1 MTTLADRSR
10 VPAGVRTGGQFATE
24 ARTESDVHLDE
35 VEEPT
40 RDWGALTLAEGS
52 RTPWGPA
59 QNVYDIAP
67 GIAEVSCAGHGGIKL
82 SKERNREVPPAL
94 RNASGWYEEDCE
106 AAIPMWAFHEEYAA
120 HRQSADHG
128 ASDMGDPGYVL
139 MTSAARVR
147 EWFPDAWTKATG
159 QTVTAEQSRIV
170 AEREFAAAHAGD
182 HVTLSASR
190 DADHPGMVRV
200 TATPGGER
208 PTMGRSWAD
217 VGAREFLVPEDEY
230 ETRGRFGFVV
240 DPDRHA
246 DVTPPPALPK
256 PKAHRFTPTVP
267 DAVDRSRTMTPTA
280 ANRFTKDLNQR
291 WRSAD
296 GKVRTLAEIL
306 ATEGVTGRSAAMYG
320 DDGKVTYYLQQH
332 EHEGDRGGTVFPVS
346 KATWDAL
353 ADQVPDTRT
362 ASEVAGLE
370 VQRAQA
376 ALDKAQASPDLRAF
390 YGDTRLKAS
399 KTLAAAKRRMEA
411 ATAERAR
418 IRDKEKEGQA

>member
-24 ARTESDVHLDE
+24 ARAEADVDLARI
-35 VEEPT
+35 EPAKN
-40 RDWGALTLAEGS
+40 WGTLALAEGS

-59 QNVYDIAP
+59 QTVYDIAP
-67 GIAEVSCAGHGGIKL
+67 GIAEVSCEGHGGIKL

-94 RNASGWYEEDCE
+94 RTSSGWYEEDCE

-128 ASDMGDPGYVL
+128 ASDMGNPGYVL
-139 MTSAARVR
+139 MTSADRIR
-147 EWFPDAWTKATG
+147 EWFPDAWTKTTG
-159 QTVTAEQSRIV
+159 ETVTAAQSRIV
-170 AEREFAAAHAGD
+170 AEREFATAHAGD
-182 HVTLSASR
+182 HVALSASR
-190 DADHPGMVRV
+190 DDEHPGMVRV

-230 ETRGRFGFVV
+230 ATRGQFGFVV
-240 DPDRHA
+240 DPARHA
-246 DVTPPPALPK
+246 DVTPPPQPAK
-256 PKAHRFTPTVP
+256 PKAHRYTPTIP
-267 DAVDRSRTMTPTA
+267 DAFERSRTMTPTA

-291 WRSAD
+291 WRSHD
-296 GKVRTLAEIL
+296 GNVRTLAEIL
-306 ATEGVTGRSAAMYG
+306 TAEGVTGRSAAMYG
-320 DDGKVTYYLQQH
+320 DDGKVTYYLQQYK
-332 EHEGDRGGTVFPVS
+332 HEGDNGGTVFQVS

-376 ALDKAQASPDLRAF
+376 TVEKAQANPDLVAF
-390 YGDTRLKAS
+390 YGDTRLKAR
-399 KTLAAAKRRMEA
+399 KAVEKARARLDN
-411 ATAERAR
+411 ATAERDR
-418 IRDKEKEGQA
+418 IRNEEKEDQA

>member
-35 VEEPT
+35 IEEPT

-182 HVTLSASR
+182 HITLSASR

-240 DPDRHA
+240 DPARHA
-246 DVTPPPALPK
+246 DVTPPPPPPK
-256 PKAHRFTPTVP
+256 PKAKRHHP
-267 DAVDRSRTMTPTA
+267 DVTAVRARAAEMTPA
-280 ANRFTKDLNQR
+280 AENRVARDLAQR
-291 WRSAD
+291 WRLAD
-296 GKVRTLAEIL
+296 GSVTSLAQML
-306 ATEGVTGRSAAMYG
+306 ATEGVTGRSATMFSG
-320 DDGKVTYYLQQH
+320 DTSVTYYLQQH
-332 EHEGDRGGTVFPVS
+332 EHEGDRSGTVLRVS
-346 KATWDAL
+346 KATWDAV
-353 ADQVPDTRT
+353 ADQVPDSRT
-362 ASEVAGLE
+362 AGDIASLE
-370 VQRAQA
+370 VHRAQA
-376 ALDKAQASPDLRAF
+376 AVEKAQANPDLGAF
-390 YGDTRLKAS
+390 YGDTRLKAR
-399 KTLAAAKRRMEA
+399 AALEKAKARLEK

-418 IRDKEKEGQA
+418 VRDEEKEGQA